1 MRLKWSPC
9 CLVLGLVILICIGI
23 YIVGYINFSAKEKR
37 FDNLRIGAKE
47 IEVYLTLGKPSRT
60 VLRSAED
67 LKLLRGIELSEKD
80 IKAKKFEMLVYDGTI
95 YLRKDLFLII
105 DIDTGELV
113 HKMKKVEYVIGD
125 VVYEKFFG
133 W

>member
-9 CLVLGLVILICIGI
+9 CLALGLVILICFVV
-23 YIVGYINFSAKEKR
+23 YLVGFINFITKIKR
-37 FDNLRIGAKE
+37 FDNLKLGAKE

-60 VLRSAED
+60 VLLSGEGLKAFYKIDLPED
-67 LKLLRGIELSEKD
+67 YLRKN
-80 IKAKKFEMLVYDGTI
+80 KFMELVYDGTI

-125 VVYEKFFG
+125 VVYHKFFG
-133 W
+133 M